1 MVECPHCGKQLG
13 ANAAVCRYCLHVDE
27 AARARHEAGQ
37 LGADGRGGGRELED
51 PGVGPI
57 PASGSGMAAGLAG
70 VATAG
75 LRLVTTGLLLRRRRR
90 RDQSDA

>member
-1 MVECPHCGKQLG
+1 MVECPHCGKELG
-13 ANAAVCRYCLHVDE
+13 AEAKVCRHCLRVVDE
-27 AARARHEAGQ
+27 AAWASHDSGR

-57 PASGSGMAAGLAG
+57 PVSGSGIAGGIAG

-90 RDQSDA
+90 QSDA